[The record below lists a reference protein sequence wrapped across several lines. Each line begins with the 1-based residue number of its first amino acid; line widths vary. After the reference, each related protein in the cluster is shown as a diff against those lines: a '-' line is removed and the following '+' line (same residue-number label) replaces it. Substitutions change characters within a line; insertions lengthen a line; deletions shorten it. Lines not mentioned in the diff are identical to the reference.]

1 MNLGATNQQRLQIY
15 ARALIT
21 KLAQS
26 TRYKDR
32 NFNGVPLQ
40 TQMIAE
46 AFEEEFRSFYES
58 EESKTDLE
66 HKLDL
71 LGYTDRLLTEST
83 IHVIGKI
90 GKFLEVTC
98 L

>member
-1 MNLGATNQQRLQIY
+1 M
-15 ARALIT
+15 
-21 KLAQS
+21 
-26 TRYKDR
+26 
-32 NFNGVPLQ
+32 V
-40 TQMIAE
+40 AE

-58 EESKTDLE
+58 EESKIDLE